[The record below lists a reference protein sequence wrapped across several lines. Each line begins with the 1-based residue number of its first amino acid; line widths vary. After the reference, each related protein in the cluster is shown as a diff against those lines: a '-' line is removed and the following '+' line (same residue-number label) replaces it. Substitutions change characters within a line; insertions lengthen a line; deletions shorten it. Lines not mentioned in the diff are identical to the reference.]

1 MAQLATAL
9 DRATSRAQT
18 ITDDVT
24 IGGPILLPPTAARG
38 SGYHSGSPNSRPRR
52 LKVTA
57 RATTEYVAGT
67 PSAATLNI
75 PRALPWSLDE
85 VTRDF
90 GDDIYDRMRVDP
102 KIASNLIVLKAN
114 VLEDGLTLSPALDNK
129 AADGYDLAVQIMDE
143 CTAML
148 DALEPSLDDT
158 LWAMMESLEYGHKV
172 AELVYTLAPSPTTG
186 EQRLLLTGV
195 KPKPRRATAFVVDA
209 QTNVLGVL
217 ALIPGLSFPVQAGML
232 FGDLER
238 TPNLLPRDK
247 FLVHSFRMRDSDP
260 RGTSLLRPAFA
271 AYNAKQELIGDYLR
285 HMGMFGSPSVHGIA
299 AEGAVATQAQ
309 DATGTLLWIDNGDG
323 TRSPL
328 MLTPE
333 DMLLA
338 ALEQVRNGGVVATT
352 FGSEIRYLT
361 TSGEGAAFLAALD
374 YFDKMVTFTMLQ
386 QTLAT
391 EEGRHQTRAATS
403 GQKDILDT
411 IIRQVKR
418 SLCRAFRRDALRH
431 YVLYNY
437 GAAVAQKLTP
447 LCHLGT
453 VAAEDRTEFM
463 GAVTTYASS
472 GVATQAQLPA
482 LDALLGL
489 PVRDQGDPLFMPA
502 TQSPMEAGSGD
513 APPATA
519 RGAPAGK
526 SAGPAQ
532 PATATDDGGS
542 ADDTRNERADDADGK
557 RKGTVA

>member
-9 DRATSRAQT
+9 DRATSRAAQAT

-24 IGGPILLPPTAARG
+24 IGGPILLPPNAALG
-38 SGYHSGSPNSRPRR
+38 PGYHSGSSNSRPRQI
-52 LKVTA
+52 KVAA

-90 GDDIYDRMRVDP
+90 GDDIYDRMRTDP
-102 KIASNLIVLKAN
+102 KIASNLIVMKAT
-114 VLEDGLTLSPALDNK
+114 VLEDGLTLSPGLDDK
-129 AADGYDLAVQIMDE
+129 AADGYDLAVKIADE

-148 DALEPSLDDT
+148 DALDPLLDDT
-158 LWAMMESLEYGHKV
+158 LWSMMESLEYGHKL
-172 AELVYTLAPSPTTG
+172 AEIVYTLAPSPITG
-186 EQRLLLTGV
+186 EQRLLVTAI

-209 QTNVLGVL
+209 QTRILGIL
-217 ALIPGLSFPVQAGML
+217 ALIPGLSSPVQAGML

-247 FLVHSFRMRDSDP
+247 FLIHSFRMRDSDP
-260 RGTSLLRPAFA
+260 RGTSLLRPAFSA
-271 AYNAKQELIGDYLR
+271 WNAKQDMVSNYVR
-285 HMGMFGSPSVHGIA
+285 HMQTFGSPSVWGTT
-299 AEGAVATQAQ
+299 AEGAVAKQAQ
-309 DATGTLLWIDNGDG
+309 DATGALLWTDNGDG

-328 MLTPE
+328 MLEPE

-338 ALEQVRNGGVVATT
+338 ALEQVRNGGVVATA
-352 FGSEIRYLT
+352 FGTAVKYLV
-361 TSGEGAAFLAALD
+361 TSGEGAAFLAAID
-374 YFDKMVTFTMLQ
+374 YFDKMLTFTMLQ

-391 EEGRHQTRAATS
+391 EEGRHQTRASTS

-411 IIRQVKR
+411 IIRQLKR
-418 SLCRAFRRDALRH
+418 SLCHAFRRNVLRH
-431 YVLYNY
+431 YVEYNY

-447 LCHLGT
+447 KCHLGT

-472 GVATQAQLPA
+472 GVATEAQLPA

-489 PVRDQGDPLFMPA
+489 PVRDQGDRLFMPA
-502 TQSPMEAGSGD
+502 KQAPVAADAGAS
-513 APPATA
+513 PPATA

-532 PATATDDGGS
+532 PAIS
-542 ADDTRNERADDADGK
+542 NDDTRDDK
-557 RKGTVA
+557 